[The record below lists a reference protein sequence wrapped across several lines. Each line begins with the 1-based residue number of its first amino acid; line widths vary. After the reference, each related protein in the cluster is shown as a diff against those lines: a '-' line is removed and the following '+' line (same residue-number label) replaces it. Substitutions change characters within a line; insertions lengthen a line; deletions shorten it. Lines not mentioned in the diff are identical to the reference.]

1 MLIQEGTKDGEK
13 RSLLRELNRTKEE
26 VALQTWIDDEGTS
39 SGIHRCDVHSA
50 LDLLNCEL
58 CTIVPMLVVFVLANE
73 GDSTLGVIRIKSGHV
88 KIINEVNELILANR
102 PIDLSSSTLELLLQ
116 DVLK

>member
-1 MLIQEGTKDGEK
+1 MLVKESGEDREEGC
-13 RSLLRELNRTKEE
+13 RLRELDCAEEE
-26 VALQTWIDDEGTS
+26 VALKTRVNDERTS

-73 GDSTLGVIRIKSGHV
+73 GNSTLGVIRIKSGHV

>member
-1 MLIQEGTKDGEK
+1 MLVKESGEDRKEGS
-13 RSLLRELNRTKEE
+13 RLRELDCAKEE
-26 VALQTWIDDEGTS
+26 VALKTRVNDERTS
-39 SGIHRCDVHSA
+39 RGIHRCDVHSA

-102 PIDLSSSTLELLLQ
+102 PIDLASSTLELLLQ